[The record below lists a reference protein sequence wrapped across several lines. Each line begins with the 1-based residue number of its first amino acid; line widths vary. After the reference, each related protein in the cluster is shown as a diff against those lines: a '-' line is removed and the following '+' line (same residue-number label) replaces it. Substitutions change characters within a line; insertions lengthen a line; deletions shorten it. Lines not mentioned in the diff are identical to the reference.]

1 MAVPRQAAFW
11 VGTFCAASLMA
22 GSLGATEAPAMA
34 EGTPS
39 LPALRAAPGALLE
52 FALPLP
58 PDAEVS
64 ITSADRLQ
72 SAIAMRLAEAL
83 TDVSPRLPRKEREA
97 IAAYYAETGYVP
109 LWVKDG
115 AWTPAA
121 NRLIARLRAAQED
134 GLEAL
139 DYPIPAVAST
149 KGEPLE
155 DWAEAEVRLSA
166 TAVLYARDARGGRIE
181 PSRLSSLVTPK
192 LDLPGAEEVLRS
204 MNGSADPGAV
214 LAAYNPQQPGYRA
227 LRAKLAEI
235 RQNRPGTPMVR
246 VPLGPALRVGMRDPR
261 VPLIRARFGIGPAGG
276 DETSYDERVASAVA
290 AFQRE
295 KGLPASGV
303 LTPKTVAALSG
314 PSPAQLE
321 GDLIANMER
330 WRWLPAD
337 LGERHIFV
345 NIPEFRLRLFEGRD
359 MVHQTRVVVGKA
371 ESPTPVFSDQMEYV
385 IVNPSWTVPPSI
397 MKKEF
402 LPALARDPSYAARL
416 GYEVIRRNGQI
427 SVRQPPGERN
437 ALGYVKFIFPND
449 HAVYLHDT
457 PSRSL
462 FAAERRA
469 FSHGCVRVDQPFR
482 LAEQVLSQ
490 QGNWS
495 EEKLRGLVGKGERYI
510 RLQEK
515 LPVHLAY
522 FTLAVDEHGQL
533 KRFDD
538 LYGHHAKVRAALGL
552 DG

>member
-1 MAVPRQAAFW
+1 MAVARQAAFW
-11 VGTFCAASLMA
+11 IGTFCAASLMA

-34 EGTPS
+34 EGTPP
-39 LPALRAAPGALLE
+39 LPALRASPGAFLE

-58 PDAEVS
+58 PDAEVT
-64 ITSADRLQ
+64 ITAKDRLQ
-72 SAIAMRLAEAL
+72 SAVAMQLTEAL

-97 IAAYYAETGYVP
+97 IAAYYAETGYAP

-134 GLEAL
+134 GLEPL

-204 MNGSADPGAV
+204 MNGPADPGAV
-214 LAAYNPQQPGYRA
+214 LAAYNPQHPGYRA
-227 LRAKLAEI
+227 LKAKLAEI

-359 MVHQTRVVVGKA
+359 MVHQTRVVVGKT

-495 EEKLRGLVGKGERYI
+495 EEKLRSLVGKGERYI

-515 LPVHLAY
+515 LPVHLTY

-533 KRFDD
+533 KHFDD

-552 DG
+552 NG